1 MDDFVSAGPPKASSS
16 AGEPSTDRKLTTFTS
31 TSTLSHKK
39 QTSKKSSSAKG
50 PKPTRTVN
58 GMEDVFSHAQV
69 RTWSEVRIKTWEH
82 RRTNVEGFYYRFVGK
97 SFHPYFVR
105 TRSSSKVLNG
115 NVCNASNHLLL
126 YNFRSYRG
134 TAEWTMERKVN
145 TGVYGQT

>member
-16 AGEPSTDRKLTTFTS
+16 AGEPSADRKPTAFTS

-39 QTSKKSSSAKG
+39 QMSKKSSTAKG

-97 SFHPYFVR
+97 SFPSYFVR
-105 TRSSSKVLNG
+105 TRSSADLLDKHL
-115 NVCNASNHLLL
+115 CNALYRLLL
-126 YNFRSYRG
+126 YDFRSYRG
-134 TAEWTMERKVN
+134 AAERTMERKVN
-145 TGVYGQT
+145 T